1 MVKCAFVFKML
12 IFYKRYFFMVIEFGK
27 VEKYIQNRGFGFV
40 SCCLKN
46 ANDNYPFSSNNHK
59 VFFHIKAI
67 KKFNYEIFNKLEN
80 GNIDDI
86 YFWFEIEK
94 TDKGEQVLRLLKSDD
109 ERIKDNSIFIDI
121 LKNKFLDIYT
131 SLPKWVELAVNDV
144 LNKKEIEILK
154 NERNILEQEE
164 QQKRIERQR
173 EIQAENDRL
182 MAIRKKEIQKRKEL
196 EEIQECEFEQLVNE
210 VQGFGFTHS
219 NQVSNYIKRNRLG
232 NKYRHLAGVLEMSRG
247 SDTWDFVGGIDP
259 KFYARLCSTLNLSSQ
274 NSGATPTNFKSFNDL
289 NK

>member
-1 MVKCAFVFKML
+1 MT
-12 IFYKRYFFMVIEFGK
+12 IEFGK
-27 VEKYIQNRGFGFV
+27 VEKYIQHRGFGFV
-40 SCCLKN
+40 SCCFKN
-46 ANDNYPFSSNNHK
+46 ANDSYSFISNNHK

-80 GNIDDI
+80 SDIDDI

-109 ERIKDNSIFIDI
+109 KQIKNNPTFIEI
-121 LKNKFLDIYT
+121 LKNKFLDIST
-131 SLPKWVELAVNDV
+131 SLPKWVEIAINDV
-144 LNKKEIEILK
+144 LDKKEIEVLK
-154 NERNILEQEE
+154 NERNILEQIEN
-164 QQKRIERQR
+164 QKRIERQR

-182 MAIRKKEIQKRKEL
+182 MAIRQQEIQKRKEL
-196 EEIQECEFEQLVNE
+196 EEIQEREFEQLVNE
-210 VQGFGFTHS
+210 IQSFGFTHS

-232 NKYRHLAGVLEMSRG
+232 NKYRHLAGVLKMSRG